1 MNEENPKYI
10 TLEFSTVRLE
20 SGLICG
26 EYVHTAYSH
35 KVRTMED
42 ARPYSIEKTVNY
54 FAQKEHGGYRVTS
67 AFSVNRTSGASN
79 DDVIVIMERQ

>member
-10 TLEFSTVRLE
+10 TLEFSTVQLE
-20 SGLICG
+20 NGSICG

-42 ARPYSIEKTVNY
+42 ARLYSIAKTVNY
-54 FAQKEHGGYRVTS
+54 FAQKEQGGYRVIS
-67 AFSVNRTSGASN
+67 AFSVNRTSGASD
-79 DDVIVIMERQ
+79 DDVVVIMER